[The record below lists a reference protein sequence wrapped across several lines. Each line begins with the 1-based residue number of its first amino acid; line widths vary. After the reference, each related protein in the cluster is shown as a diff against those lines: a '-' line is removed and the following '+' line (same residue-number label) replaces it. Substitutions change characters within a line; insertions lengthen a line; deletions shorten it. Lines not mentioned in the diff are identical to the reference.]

1 MTSARVDVS
10 SSDIAESAATGGSA
24 PASLLSREGAEQR
37 HIERERSRRRAR
49 RARQVGLVALVL
61 LGAVAAGLALRPRA
75 VPVDALPARR
85 LHLAQVIEETGVTRV
100 KDRFVVSAPVTGSLS
115 RLAFEPGDEVREGD
129 ALAEIA
135 PLSSPLLDQ
144 RTRAEAEARLDAS
157 ASALG
162 QATAQVARATTA
174 REQAEQDLARTR
186 QLTLSGALATQALEQ
201 AEFLLRLRSDELS
214 SARFAEKIAKE
225 ELRIARV
232 SLGQGGDRARDR
244 HVDVLAPASG
254 AILRVHQK
262 SAGVV
267 QAGTVLVEVGD
278 PRHLELVIDLLTTDA
293 VSVEPGTPVAI
304 SGWGGQAL
312 NGRVSRVEPSG
323 FTRPSAL
330 GVDEQRVNVVVTLTE
345 PPERTRAL
353 ADGYRVEA
361 RLTLW
366 QADNVL
372 QVPNGAVFRRG
383 EGWAVFRVVAGV
395 AQLVKVELGHRGDN
409 AVEVLSGVREGD
421 VVVVH
426 PGDRVKD
433 GARLE
438 VNQ

>member
-1 MTSARVDVS
+1 MTSAEIASNVS
-10 SSDIAESAATGGSA
+10 DDAGSNSD
-24 PASLLSREGAEQR
+24 SLLSREGAEER
-37 HIERERSRRRAR
+37 HHERERRRRLAR
-49 RARQVGLVALVL
+49 HARQVGLGALL
-61 LGAVAAGLALRPRA
+61 VAAAVGIGLALRPRP
-75 VPVDALPARR
+75 VPVDAAVTRALP
-85 LHLAQVIEETGVTRV
+85 LALVIEESGVTRV
-100 KDRFVVSAPVTGSLS
+100 KDRFVVSAPVAGSLS

-135 PLSSPLLDQ
+135 PVNSPLLDQ

-162 QATAQVARATTA
+162 QAKAQVARASTA
-174 REQAEQDLARTR
+174 QEQAEQELARTR
-186 QLTLSGALATQALEQ
+186 QLSQSGALSRQALEQ
-201 AEFLLRLRSDELS
+201 AEFLARLRQDELS

-232 SLGQGGDRARDR
+232 SLGQGGDTSRDR

-267 QAGTVLVEVGD
+267 QVGTPLIEVGD
-278 PRHLELVIDLLTTDA
+278 PRALELVIDLLTTDA
-293 VSVEPGTPVAI
+293 VSVRPGTPATI
-304 SGWGGQAL
+304 SGWGGEPL
-312 NGRVSRVEPSG
+312 SGRVSRVEPSG

-330 GVDEQRVNVVVTLTE
+330 GVDEQRVNVIVSLTE
-345 PPERTRAL
+345 PPEHWQTL
-353 ADGYRVEA
+353 GDGYRVEA

-366 QADNVL
+366 QGERVL

-383 EGWAVFRVVAGV
+383 SGWAAFRIVNGA
-395 AQLVKVELGHRGDN
+395 AQLVSVQLGHRGES
-409 AVEVLSGVREGD
+409 AVEIVAGLRDGD
-421 VVVVH
+421 AVVVH

-438 VNQ
+438 VNR